1 MDPGRNRGELRVA
14 DRQLYH
20 RAHLAGA
27 GFARPPEASLNAAP
41 KARRVWRAA
50 VPGTRGAT
58 CARREGRFFCAGLDP
73 YAVKE
78 LDAMTMANCMAA

>member
-1 MDPGRNRGELRVA
+1 MDSERNRGELRVA

-27 GFARPPEASLNAAP
+27 GFTRPPGASLDAVP

-50 VPGTRGAT
+50 VPGRAGRDVRAP
-58 CARREGRFFCAGLDP
+58 RRPFFCAGLDP